1 MKKISYSLRIGIVG
15 SKDTKKEI
23 FLDNIKE
30 TAIES
35 KSFEAYF
42 EFFLVFKQIPIKI
55 KIFLAEDIDQLI
67 YNYNRIKK
75 LDVLIL
81 AMNLNESNSVHDYNE
96 ESMNEFNE
104 IFSFQGISILVGM
117 DISQIF
123 KTPPLNNLRISR
135 YNLKKKTKELDLIY
149 CFEIYNKAEDITEIY
164 NKILD
169 DFIFRFQYSNPEL
182 YAQAQ
187 KYGIALLKEYRNLYL
202 C

>member
-15 SKDTKKEI
+15 GKDTKKEI
-23 FLDNIKE
+23 FLDNVKE
-30 TAIES
+30 IAIDS
-35 KSFEAYF
+35 KSFEEYF
-42 EFFLVFKQIPIKI
+42 EFFLVFKQIPIKM
-55 KIFLAEDIDQLI
+55 KIFLVANIDQLI
-67 YNYNRIKK
+67 YNYNKIEN

-81 AMNLNESNSVHDYNE
+81 AMNLNDSNSVHDYSE
-96 ESMNEFNE
+96 ESMKEFNE
-104 IFSFQGISILVGM
+104 VYSFQGLSVLVGM

-123 KTPPLNNLRISR
+123 KIPPLNSLRISR

-182 YAQAQ
+182 YEQAQ
-187 KYGIALLKEYRNLYL
+187 KYGIELLKE
-202 C
+202 